1 MQDCSVLHIIHHFV
15 SDHANDL
22 VHECFACRFIAGS
35 RKVRMCAGEWG
46 PRDLLHDDVDRL
58 CCTHVRLVT
67 PVDELP
73 DVLKVLCFF
82 LELRDRS

>member
-1 MQDCSVLHIIHHFV
+1 MPMTLSTSALRAALLPAV
-15 SDHANDL
+15 ARY
-22 VHECFACRFIAGS
+22 AC
-35 RKVRMCAGEWG
+35 VRGNGG
-46 PRDLLHDDVDRL
+46 PRDLLHDDVVDFVARS
-58 CCTHVRLVT
+58 VRLVT